1 MTDDIVWKKASG
13 RGKPG
18 PEPSIPRGVPNTDTP
33 NNRLDDTNKHI
44 QRIIMLDIE
53 FRDGLQKVVE
63 ENPTNDAAVIQYV
76 LEHAWEQYPR
86 PFFIWLNR
94 KIRAY
99 DQFR

>member
-1 MTDDIVWKKASG
+1 
-13 RGKPG
+13 
-18 PEPSIPRGVPNTDTP
+18 
-33 NNRLDDTNKHI
+33 
-44 QRIIMLDIE
+44 MLDIE

>member
-1 MTDDIVWKKASG
+1 
-13 RGKPG
+13 
-18 PEPSIPRGVPNTDTP
+18 
-33 NNRLDDTNKHI
+33 
-44 QRIIMLDIE
+44 MLDIG
-53 FRDGLQKVVE
+53 FRAGLQKVLE

-99 DQFR
+99 DQFNRDQ

>member
-1 MTDDIVWKKASG
+1 MLKFGISRNSQKSSEYEGDKWVA
-13 RGKPG
+13 
-18 PEPSIPRGVPNTDTP
+18 NL
-33 NNRLDDTNKHI
+33 NNILW
-44 QRIIMLDIE
+44 RILMLDME
-53 FRDGLQKVVE
+53 FRAGLRKVLE

-99 DQFR
+99 DQFK